1 MANPLVKFLNIC
13 FESKSSKKSGT
24 LLKKNDLTYHHTMA
38 AQRDDLQLID
48 VSVIVMVVFLK
59 CPKTR
64 VHHMHKFDHLK
75 NHC

>member
-48 VSVIVMVVFLK
+48 VSVIVMVVF
-59 CPKTR
+59 
-64 VHHMHKFDHLK
+64 
-75 NHC
+75 